1 MRMCKRNRMVSSK
14 VAGFCLSTS
23 LLDVCSFTDISMLD
37 SDDHQRGRSRS
48 PKMLSIALE
57 TLRGEDYIATIVFIP
72 QG

>member
-23 LLDVCSFTDISMLD
+23 LLDVCSFTDIID

-57 TLRGEDYIATIVFIP
+57 TLRGENYIATIVFIP